1 MPNTPSNIDQAAIWA
16 AAIEGLEIQK
26 KRIEDQIAAVKSLL
40 ERRRRRIRFE
50 RSPPQRP
57 SARIKKC
64 RQSGSSGRSVRR
76 AEEARSQAGPQETR
90 TLSPEA
96 RARISEA
103 QKKRWAEHN
112 KK

>member
-16 AAIEGLEIQK
+16 AAIEGLELQK

-40 ERRRRRIRFE
+40 GGGAAAAVSAAPRRRGR
-50 RSPPQRP
+50 PPGSKNVAAATAP
-57 SARIKKC
+57 AAAPKK
-64 RQSGSSGRSVRR
+64 RGPKPGRKK
-76 AEEARSQAGPQETR
+76 R

-96 RARISEA
+96 RARIAEA

-112 KK
+112 KKKAAK